1 MTQGHACVNLYS
13 CGGKL
18 LQCNKKIVQCSKA
31 ATDIMDRPVA
41 LFSRS
46 DDVRKRNRE
55 RIIAMLRR
63 TSRLS
68 RKDIG
73 VQTGLSPATVTAIT
87 SDLLRESVLEVA
99 DSPGPSLAARG
110 RPKVALS
117 LNPRAAHVAAVVF
130 RLNSISAT
138 VLDYTGAI
146 VGHASS
152 EPDTL
157 GASAAAIRGALLES
171 IAAAMESAGVETIRR
186 VAVGVQGVTD
196 VDGEVLLW
204 SPVTRHRGLPIAQW
218 LGQAYSCPVSVANDC
233 DLLVR
238 ALNWRDPQ
246 RYGTNFAVVLM
257 SQGVGMGLYRQGR
270 IVNGTVSSG
279 CEFGHMMH
287 QPNGAQCRCGSRGCI
302 EAYTAGYAL
311 ERRAMGRDTATPP
324 LGIGHAPDIA
334 AIAQAAKRGDADAVA
349 AFREAGEAL
358 GFGLGTLFALVD
370 PVPVVDG
377 GRRTPSRRNCLE
389 TSMRSALAR
398 TMAGQAAQG
407 IAIDWV
413 ADEKEL
419 MQEGCALN
427 ALLLL
432 DLEFAQMLD
441 ENGVAA

>member
-1 MTQGHACVNLYS
+1 M
-13 CGGKL
+13 
-18 LQCNKKIVQCSKA
+18 
-31 ATDIMDRPVA
+31 
-41 LFSRS
+41 
-46 DDVRKRNRE
+46 
-55 RIIAMLRR
+55 
-63 TSRLS
+63 
-68 RKDIG
+68 
-73 VQTGLSPATVTAIT
+73 TAIT
-87 SDLLRESVLEVA
+87 SDLLKEAVLEVA
-99 DSPGPSLAARG
+99 DSSGPAAAARG

-117 LNPRAAHVAAVVF
+117 LDPKAAHVAAVVF

-138 VLDYTGAI
+138 VLNYTGTI
-146 VGHASS
+146 VGYAACK
-152 EPDTL
+152 PDTL
-157 GASAAAIRGALLES
+157 TASAEAIRGAILDS
-171 IAAAMESAGVETIRR
+171 VAAAVESAGVTTLRR
-186 VAVGVQGVTD
+186 IAVGVQGVTD

-204 SPVTRHRGLPIAQW
+204 SPITRHRNLRIADW
-218 LGQAYSCPVSVANDC
+218 LVRAFSCPVSVANDC

-246 RYGTNFAVVLM
+246 RYGTNFAVLLM

-287 QPNGAQCRCGSRGCI
+287 MPNGAQCRCGSRGCI

-311 ERRAMGRDTATPP
+311 ERRAMGRDTGTAP

-334 AIAQAAKRGDADAVA
+334 AIAAAAKRGDRDAVA

-370 PVPVVDG
+370 PVPVVMVG
-377 GRRTPSRRNCLE
+377 EGTVAPELLE

-413 ADEKEL
+413 ADEKQL

-432 DLEFAQMLD
+432 DLEFAQMIG

>member
-1 MTQGHACVNLYS
+1 M
-13 CGGKL
+13 
-18 LQCNKKIVQCSKA
+18 I
-31 ATDIMDRPVA
+31 AT
-41 LFSRS
+41 
-46 DDVRKRNRE
+46 
-55 RIIAMLRR
+55 LRR
-63 TSRLS
+63 TSKLS
-68 RKDIG
+68 RKDISEL
-73 VQTGLSPATVTAIT
+73 TGLSPATVTAIT
-87 SDLLRESVLEVA
+87 SDLLKEAVLEVA
-99 DSPGPSLAARG
+99 DSSGPAAAARG

-117 LNPRAAHVAAVVF
+117 LDPKAAHVAAVVF

-138 VLDYTGAI
+138 VLDYTGTI
-146 VGHASS
+146 VGYAAC

-157 GASAAAIRGALLES
+157 TASAEAIRGAILDS
-171 IAAAMESAGVETIRR
+171 VAAAMESAGVTAMRR
-186 VAVGVQGVTD
+186 IAVGVQGVTD

-204 SPVTRHRGLPIAQW
+204 SPITRHRNLRIADW
-218 LGQAYSCPVSVANDC
+218 LVRAFSCPVSVANDC

-246 RYGTNFAVVLM
+246 RYGTNFAVLLM

-287 QPNGAQCRCGSRGCI
+287 MPNGAQCRCGSRGCI

-311 ERRAMGRDTATPP
+311 ERRAMGRDTGTAP

-334 AIAQAAKRGDADAVA
+334 AIAAAAKRDDRDAVA

-370 PVPVVDG
+370 PVPVVMVG
-377 GRRTPSRRNCLE
+377 EGTIAPELLE

-413 ADEKEL
+413 ADEKQL

-432 DLEFAQMLD
+432 DLEFAQMIG